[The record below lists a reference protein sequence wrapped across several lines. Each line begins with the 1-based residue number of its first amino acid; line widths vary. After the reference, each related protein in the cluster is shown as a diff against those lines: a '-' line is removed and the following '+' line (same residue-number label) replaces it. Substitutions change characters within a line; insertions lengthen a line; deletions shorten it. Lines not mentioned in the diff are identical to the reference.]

1 MDGGRVKKIFD
12 DKYGKVALYVI
23 ACVILTALLLALW
36 LNIGAAVGFLASA
49 VKVFSPLLYAVL
61 AVLIINPAVH
71 LFNDKIFVALEHK
84 TKKDSPRFRRFMSI
98 FCGYL
103 LFSVLLV
110 AVIVIVV
117 VPLAENIKDLQTMI
131 PGAIRSTLRWIEVTI
146 NKNDFLAPQK
156 DTIMEYIESSLI
168 FSPEVVQ
175 NLVGSV
181 VEHATAIVSETVNVL
196 IGIVISIYIIVSM
209 DHLKELRDKIMKA
222 LFSDANTSVIRREAR
237 NVYRVFSDFITGRLM
252 YSITLGIIF
261 FYVLYLLGVPFYSL
275 ISIAMG
281 MIAFVPVCGTVLSYG
296 VGLCLCLLFD
306 PQDAGWC
313 MLIFFA
319 VFLLGRIFL
328 QPHLVKE
335 NATASIG
342 LCILS
347 VIVCYALFDIVGAL
361 LAVPLFIVLKRWM
374 LLYIDRH
381 SAKKPA
387 PDKTV

>member
-1 MDGGRVKKIFD
+1 VKKFFD
-12 DKYGKVALYVI
+12 DKYGKIALYVI
-23 ACVILTALLLALW
+23 SCVILTALLLALW
-36 LNIGAAVGFLASA
+36 LNIGAVGRLLASA
-49 VKVFSPLLYAVL
+49 VRVFSPLLYAVI

-71 LFNDKIFVALEHK
+71 LFDDRVFAALEKK
-84 TKKDSPRFRRFMSI
+84 TKKERPRLRRVFSVL
-98 FCGYL
+98 CGYL
-103 LFSVLLV
+103 LFIVLLV
-110 AVIVIVV
+110 AVLVIVV
-117 VPLAENIKDLQTMI
+117 VPLVENIKDLQTMI

-175 NLVGSV
+175 NIVGSV
-181 VEHATAIVSETVNVL
+181 VEHATAIVSETFNVL

-222 LFSDANTSVIRREAR
+222 FFSDASTAVIRREAR

-313 MLIFFA
+313 MLIFFV

-328 QPHLVKE
+328 QPHLVKD

-361 LAVPLFIVLKRWM
+361 LAVPLFIVIKRWIAM
-374 LLYIDRH
+374 FVSRR
-381 SAKKPA
+381 SEKKPTS
-387 PDKTV
+387 DKTA